1 MKRFIILV
9 LDSFGIG
16 EMADVRTERPQD
28 MGANTYRSVLRK
40 NPHLKLENLQKLG
53 LANAAGLEI
62 GEIHFQNGANFGTS
76 NLKHFGCD
84 TFYGHHELM
93 GTDPKKPVE
102 EPFKNN
108 IESVEKALIGKGY
121 QVQRFGEGEK
131 VLLVDDAISIGDNLE
146 ADLGQVY
153 NVTGS
158 FQKITYEELLQ
169 VGKIVRDIV
178 KVPRV
183 IAFGGTEATIET
195 IKAAYKSKREFAGVS
210 APLSKVYEAGY
221 KVLHM
226 GYGID
231 SHVQLPTIIG
241 EEIPVTL
248 IGKVADIV
256 ANPHGKSYPEVDSEE
271 VMKILIENIKREK
284 KSF

>member
-16 EMADVRTERPQD
+16 EMADVKIERPQD
-28 MGANTYRSVLRK
+28 IGANTYRSVLQK

-53 LANAAGLEI
+53 LANAADLEI
-62 GEIHFQNGANFGTS
+62 GDMYFQKGANFGTN
-76 NLKHFGCD
+76 NLKHYGCD

-93 GTDPKKPVE
+93 GTDPKKPLE

-108 IESVEKALIGKGY
+108 IESVEKALIEKGY

-131 VLLVDDAISIGDNLE
+131 ILVVDDAISIGDNLE

-153 NVTGS
+153 NITGS
-158 FQKITYEELLQ
+158 FQKVTYEELLQ
-169 VGKIVRDIV
+169 VGKIVRAVV

-183 IAFGGTEATIET
+183 IAFGGMKATIET
-195 IKAAYKSKREFAGVS
+195 IKLAYKSKGNFAGVS

-226 GYGID
+226 GYGI
-231 SHVQLPTIIG
+231 
-241 EEIPVTL
+241 
-248 IGKVADIV
+248 
-256 ANPHGKSYPEVDSEE
+256 
-271 VMKILIENIKREK
+271 
-284 KSF
+284 